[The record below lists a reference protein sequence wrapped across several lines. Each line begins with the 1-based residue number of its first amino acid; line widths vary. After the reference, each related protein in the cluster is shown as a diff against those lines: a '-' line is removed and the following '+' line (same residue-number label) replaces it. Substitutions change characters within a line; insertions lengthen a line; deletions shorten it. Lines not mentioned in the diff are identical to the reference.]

1 MESIYKTITF
11 DHWEFILS
19 QQKNIIIIGCGA
31 GGGTAAQFVR
41 KTDRKANITVF
52 EKGPF
57 TQYSKCGLPYAISGR
72 IPNSPDL
79 IEFSEEWFKKAKIEL
94 FLNTNVETIDT
105 NKKIIYAKK
114 GKDIIEKTYDKL
126 IITTGAKP
134 FIPTIENIK
143 SENKPVNGVFTLR
156 TINDAENISNFIKKG
171 DSAVIVGAGFI
182 GLELAESFKEK
193 GLKVTVIEALE
204 SILPRIFDSDMS
216 TLIEKELSDNIQI
229 ITNHLVT
236 KIETQNNKVSN
247 VVIKNNKTNSEA
259 KIKTDI
265 LVIGAGCRAE
275 TTLAKNA
282 GCLIGKCGG
291 IVVNNKSETSVK
303 NVYAAGDCT
312 EFIDFISKKEVPV
325 GLGSIAVRQAIAA
338 GVNAAGGEYNLP
350 DGVLQTCTSTFFGLE
365 VAAVGLQSKEL
376 SDYKIISAKYNG
388 SSLPEYFPGGKK
400 ITIKL
405 NVDEKTKKILSA
417 QAVGDKAAQRINT
430 FATAI
435 LSDITVERLSKLETA
450 YAPPIAPTLD
460 AETLVCDIVCMKLS
474 RLK

>member
-1 MESIYKTITF
+1 MDK
-11 DHWEFILS
+11 DR
-19 QQKNIIIIGCGA
+19 NIIVIGCGA
-31 GGGTAAQFVR
+31 GGGTAAQFAR

-52 EKGPF
+52 EKGPYP
-57 TQYSKCGLPYAISGR
+57 QYSKCGLPYAISGK
-72 IPNSPDL
+72 IPKTSNL
-79 IEFSEEWFKKAKIEL
+79 IEFTDEWFKKAKIEL

-114 GKDIIEKTYDKL
+114 GKDVIEKSYDKL
-126 IITTGAKP
+126 IITTGGKP
-134 FIPTIENIK
+134 FIPPIENIK
-143 SENKPVNGVFTLR
+143 SENKLVNGVFTLR
-156 TINDAENISNFIKKG
+156 TIEDAEKISNFINKG

-193 GLKVTVIEALE
+193 GLKVAVVEALE
-204 SILPRIFDSDMS
+204 NILPRIFDSDIS
-216 TLIEKELSDNIQI
+216 NLIEEELSDKIQI

-236 KIETQNNKVSN
+236 RIETQNNKVSN
-247 VVIKNNKTNSEA
+247 VIIKDNKTNSEA
-259 KIKTDI
+259 KIKTDV

-303 NVYAAGDCT
+303 NIYAAGDCT
-312 EFIDFISKKEVPV
+312 EFIDYISKKEVPS

-338 GVNAAGGEYNLP
+338 GINAAGKQYNLP
-350 DGVLQTCTSTFFGLE
+350 DGLLQTCTSTFFGLE
-365 VAAVGLQSKEL
+365 VAAVGLSNKEL
-376 SDYKIISAKYNG
+376 SDYNVVSAKYTG

-405 NVDEKTKKILSA
+405 NVDAKTKKILSA

-435 LSDITVERLSKLETA
+435 LSDTNVERLSKLETA

-460 AETLVCDIVCMKLS
+460 AETLVCDIACMKLS